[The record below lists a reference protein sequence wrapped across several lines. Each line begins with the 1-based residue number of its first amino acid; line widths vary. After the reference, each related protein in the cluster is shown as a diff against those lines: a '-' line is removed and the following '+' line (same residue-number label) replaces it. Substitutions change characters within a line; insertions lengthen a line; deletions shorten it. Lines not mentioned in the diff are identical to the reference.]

1 MSDIWANKVS
11 HDRFCQQILI
21 AIDFRD
27 NYHILE
33 SWIGVVSVLRMYG
46 KFL

>member
-11 HDRFCQQILI
+11 HDRFCQEILI
-21 AIDFRD
+21 AIDFKD

-33 SWIGVVSVLRMYG
+33 SWMEAVSVLRLDG